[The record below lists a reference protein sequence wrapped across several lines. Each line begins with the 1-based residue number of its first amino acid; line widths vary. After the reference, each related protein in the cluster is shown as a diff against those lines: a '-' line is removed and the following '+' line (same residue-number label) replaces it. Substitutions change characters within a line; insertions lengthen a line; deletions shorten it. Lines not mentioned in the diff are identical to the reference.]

1 MEEKMKQL
9 CALVLALTFGM
20 AGAIAQTYPS
30 RPIRLIIPYPPGGV
44 MDAVGRPWAD
54 RMKSL
59 LGTMVVENV
68 SGGGG
73 EIAATTVARA
83 RPDGY
88 VILLAN
94 SSIMVISPL
103 ASSHAAYDP
112 IGSFDAV
119 SIITHV
125 AQAIVVHP
133 SLPVRSLKEL
143 AVYARRNP
151 GALAYA
157 TPGVGTLNHL
167 TGERFK
173 QLIGSAG

>member
-1 MEEKMKQL
+1 MRQP
-9 CALVLALTFGM
+9 CAFVLA
-20 AGAIAQTYPS
+20 AILAIASATAQTYPS

-54 RMKSL
+54 RMKPL
-59 LGTMVVENV
+59 LGTIVVENV

-73 EIAATTVARA
+73 EVGAVTVARA

-94 SSIMVISPL
+94 SSVMVINPL
-103 ASSHAAYDP
+103 ASSRAAYDP

-119 SIITHV
+119 SIITRV
-125 AQAIVVHP
+125 AQAIAVHP
-133 SLPVRSLKEL
+133 SLPVRTLKDL

-151 GALAYA
+151 GALSYA
-157 TPGVGTLNHL
+157 TL
-167 TGERFK
+167 TRP
-173 QLIGSAG
+173 SRA